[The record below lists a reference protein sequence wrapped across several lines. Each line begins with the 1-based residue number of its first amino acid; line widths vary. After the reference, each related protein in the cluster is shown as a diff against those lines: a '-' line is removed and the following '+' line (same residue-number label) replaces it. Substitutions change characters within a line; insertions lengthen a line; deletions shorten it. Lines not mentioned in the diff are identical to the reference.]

1 MTEPWWKTAVVYQIY
16 PRSFRDTTG
25 DGVGDLRGIIEGLD
39 HLEWLGVDAIWLS
52 PVFRS
57 PMVDHGYDVSD
68 YCDVDPTF
76 GSLAD
81 LDELIAG
88 AHGRGIKVLLDW
100 VPNHTS
106 DQHPWFLASRS
117 SRDDPKRGWYVW
129 RDGSP
134 GVPPNDW
141 KRSFPPGEPAWSWDE
156 TTRAWFL
163 HLFSPQQPDLNW
175 DRADLRAAM
184 HDTLRFWLD
193 RGVDG
198 FRMDVI
204 HLIGKGD
211 DLPELPPDQAGA
223 PVPFIDVPATHEW
236 LREIRKVLD
245 SYPGERTSVG
255 EVYLL
260 DPDRVATYYGDDD
273 ELHLSFN
280 FSPLYSRWRAAS
292 WARNIA
298 TTSAVLDEAGH
309 WPTWVLS
316 NHDNP
321 RHRTRYGGDER
332 IARAAAVLL
341 LTLRGTPFLYA
352 GEELGLED
360 ADVPPERHVDPSGGR
375 RDGCRAPIPW
385 TPAPAHGWA
394 GPDPWLPFPPEP
406 AARNA
411 ETLRDDDT
419 SILHLYRDLLA
430 ARRASPALQ
439 LGSIELLDAPDG
451 TVVYE
456 RRHGDDARRIVISFT
471 PEPRTVEPGSFE
483 VERSSDAARAVR
495 EPFDG
500 ALAPYEA
507 AILRPIVRR
516 ST

>member
-25 DGVGDLRGIIEGLD
+25 DGVGDLRGIIAGLD
-39 HLEWLGVDAIWLS
+39 HLVWLGVDALWLS
-52 PVFRS
+52 PVFPS

-68 YCDVDPTF
+68 YCDIDPVF

-81 LDELIAG
+81 MDELLAE
-88 AHGRGIKVLLDW
+88 AHRRDLRVLLDW

-117 SRDDPKRGWYVW
+117 SREDPKRGWYVW

-134 GVPPNDW
+134 DERPNDW
-141 KRSFPPGEPAWSWDE
+141 CRAFPNGEPAWSWDP
-156 TTRAWFL
+156 TTEAWFL
-163 HLFSPQQPDLNW
+163 HLFTPEQPDLNW
-175 DRADLRAAM
+175 DHPDVRDTMLG
-184 HDTLRFWLD
+184 TLRFWLD

-211 DLPELPPDQAGA
+211 DLPELPDDERRLPTS
-223 PVPFIDVPATHEW
+223 FIDVPRTHDH

-255 EVYLL
+255 EVFLL
-260 DPDRVATYYGDDD
+260 DPVRVADYYGDGD

-280 FSPLYSRWRAAS
+280 FVPLFSRWRAAS
-292 WARNIA
+292 WERNIRTA
-298 TTSAVLDEAGH
+298 SEVLDDAGH
-309 WPTWVLS
+309 WATWVLS

-332 IARAAAVLL
+332 IARAAAMLL

-385 TPAPAHGWA
+385 ASGPAHGWA
-394 GPDPWLPFPPEP
+394 TDDPWLPFPPEP
-406 AARNA
+406 ELRNA
-411 ETLRDDDT
+411 AALREDSS

-430 ARRASPALQ
+430 LRRRSLALQ
-439 LGSIELLDAPDG
+439 LGSIEVHDSPDD
-451 TVVYE
+451 VLVYE
-456 RRHGDDARRIVISFT
+456 RRHRDEVRVIAISFGGT
-471 PEPRTVEPGSFE
+471 PIAVPLGSLTVEL
-483 VERSSDAARAVR
+483 SSDPGRTIGV
-495 EPFDG
+495 
-500 ALAPYEA
+500 ALGGPLQPYEA
-507 AILRPIVRR
+507 VVLTEPTP
-516 ST
+516 S

>member
-1 MTEPWWKTAVVYQIY
+1 VAEPWWKTAVVYQIY

-39 HLEWLGVDAIWLS
+39 HLEWLGVDALWLS

-68 YCDVDPTF
+68 HCDVDPVF

-88 AHGRGIKVLLDW
+88 AHQRGIKVLLDW

-106 DQHPWFLASRS
+106 DQHPWFLAARS

-134 GVPPNDW
+134 DARPNDW
-141 KRSFPPGEPAWSWDE
+141 CRGFPPGEPAWSWDE
-156 TTRAWFL
+156 TTDAWYL
-163 HLFSPQQPDLNW
+163 HLFAPEQPDLNW
-175 DRADLRAAM
+175 DHPGVRSAM

-198 FRMDVI
+198 FRMDVV
-204 HLIGKGD
+204 HLIGKGNR
-211 DLPELPPDQAGA
+211 LPELTPDEAKA
-223 PVPFIDVPATHEW
+223 PVAFIDVPATHER
-236 LREIRKVLD
+236 LREIRSVLD
-245 SYPGERTSVG
+245 EYPGQRTSVG

-260 DPDRVATYYGDDD
+260 DPARVADYYGRGD

-280 FSPLYSRWRAAS
+280 FKPMFSRWRAAS

-298 TTSAVLDEAGH
+298 ETSSLLDRAGL

-321 RHRTRYGGDER
+321 RHRTRLGGDER
-332 IARAAAVLL
+332 VARAAAVLL

-360 ADVPPERHVDPSGGR
+360 ADVPLERHVDPSGGR

-385 TPAPAHGWA
+385 TADADHGWA
-394 GPDPWLPFPPEP
+394 SADTWLPFPL
-406 AARNA
+406 AADRRNA
-411 ETLRDDDT
+411 ASLLADPS
-419 SILHLYRDLLA
+419 SILHLYRALLA
-430 ARRASPALQ
+430 ARRRSVALQ
-439 LGSIELLDAPDG
+439 LGSIELVDAPDDVLVYRRASDG
-451 TVVYE
+451 DERVV
-456 RRHGDDARRIVISFT
+456 AISFT
-471 PEPRTVEPGSFE
+471 EQPTAVDLPSLTVEVSCDPDRPLG
-483 VERSSDAARAVR
+483 
-495 EPFDG
+495 EPIDG
-500 ALAPYEA
+500 PLSPYEA
-507 AILRPIVRR
+507 VLLTASPGA
-516 ST
+516 

>member
-25 DGVGDLRGIIEGLD
+25 DGVGDLRGIIDGLD
-39 HLEWLGVDAIWLS
+39 HLEWLGVDALWLS

-68 YCDVDPTF
+68 YCDIDPVF

-81 LDELIAG
+81 MDELIER
-88 AHGRGIKVLLDW
+88 AHQRGLKVLLDW

-117 SRDDPKRGWYVW
+117 SREDPKRGWYVW

-134 GVPPNDW
+134 DELPNDW
-141 KRSFPPGEPAWSWDE
+141 ARAFPLGEPAWSWDE
-156 TTRAWFL
+156 ATQAWFL
-163 HLFSPQQPDLNW
+163 HLFTPAQPDLNW
-175 DRADLRAAM
+175 DHPDVRPAM
-184 HDTLRFWLD
+184 LDTLRFWLD

-204 HLIGKGD
+204 HLIGKGA
-211 DLPELPPDQAGA
+211 DLPELTPDETKMTTGI
-223 PVPFIDVPATHEW
+223 IDVPKTHEH
-236 LREIRKVLD
+236 LREIRAVLD
-245 SYPGERTSVG
+245 SYDGDRTSVG
-255 EVYLL
+255 EVFLL
-260 DPDRVATYYGDDD
+260 DPALVAKYYGDDD

-280 FSPLYSRWRAAS
+280 FVPMFSRWRAAS
-292 WARNIA
+292 WTRNIRTA
-298 TTSAVLDEAGH
+298 SDVLDDAGH
-309 WPTWVLS
+309 WTTWVLS

-385 TPAPAHGWA
+385 TTAPDHGWA
-394 GPDPWLPFPPEP
+394 SPDPWLPFPPEP
-406 AARNA
+406 DVRNA
-411 ETLRDDDT
+411 ATLREDPA

-430 ARRASPALQ
+430 LRHGTLALQ
-439 LGSIELLDAPDG
+439 LGSIEVLEAPDD
-451 TVVYE
+451 VLVYE
-456 RRHGDDARRIVISFT
+456 RRLDDDARIVAISFSSA
-471 PEPRTVEPGSFE
+471 PVEVSLVAAA
-483 VERSSDAARAVR
+483 VELSSDAHRSRGASWQ
-495 EPFDG
+495 G
-500 ALAPYEA
+500 ALQPYEGMV
-507 AILRPIVRR
+507 LRPQ
-516 ST
+516 